1 MKQLHIVLFYYN
13 IRSYEYM
20 YQSISPSQFFQAL
33 ADETR
38 LRCMVLLQQH
48 GELCVCELTY
58 ALDVSQPKIS
68 RHLAHLKAAGVV
80 RDRRQGVWI
89 FYTVRPQLPDW
100 MATIIRN
107 TTQQLREQSPFTE
120 DNQRLN
126 QMTQRPNELNCDT
139 SLLIIKEKS

>member
-1 MKQLHIVLFYYN
+1 
-13 IRSYEYM
+13 M

>member
-1 MKQLHIVLFYYN
+1 
-13 IRSYEYM
+13 M

-89 FYTVRPQLPDW
+89 FYPVRPQLPDW